1 MALYHIKTS
10 VILQKRP
17 RTGNTDIKQVFAEDV
32 RAVRAAI
39 GMERVD
45 EEINIPRARLPVI

>member
-1 MALYHIKTS
+1 MALYHIRMS

-45 EEINIPRARLPVI
+45 EELNIPRARLPVI